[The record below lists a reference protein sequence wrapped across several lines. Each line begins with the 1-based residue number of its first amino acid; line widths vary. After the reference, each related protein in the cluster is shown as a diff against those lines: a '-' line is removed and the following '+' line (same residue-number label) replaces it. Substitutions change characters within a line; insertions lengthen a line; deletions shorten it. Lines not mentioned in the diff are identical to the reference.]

1 MPRSL
6 LLFAGLR
13 AAQCSAQLLEF
24 LRIAEQCKQGDNDNE
39 VAGSGYLEFRPSH
52 NKDEARIR
60 RTEYKGH
67 ASDKQNNVANERVTK
82 LRQRR
87 AKSMAYP
94 K

>member
-1 MPRSL
+1 
-6 LLFAGLR
+6 
-13 AAQCSAQLLEF
+13 LLEL
-24 LRIAEQCKQGDNDNE
+24 LRVTEQREQGNNDNE
-39 VAGSGYLEFRPSH
+39 AVELGYLEFRPSH

>member
-1 MPRSL
+1 VEL
-6 LLFAGLR
+6 
-13 AAQCSAQLLEF
+13 
-24 LRIAEQCKQGDNDNE
+24 
-39 VAGSGYLEFRPSH
+39 GYLEFRPSH